1 MKRCHWLKPA
11 LVAQVKFTEWTLD
24 GQLRQ
29 PVFLGLRTDKEA
41 ERSFVKRTNA
51 MTLRFRLAF
60 VGPVAAVLSGIS
72 LPIFAGAGE
81 LFRYRLRAND
91 GRQFEYVFESSE
103 QPSSRSITREQAIRN
118 ATDWMATVH
127 HLQLGSI
134 ENAEFRDKPF
144 PYWLVCFADPAS
156 GPIQHLLFAVVLA
169 DGRIVQP
176 KVSERL

>member
-1 MKRCHWLKPA
+1 
-11 LVAQVKFTEWTLD
+11 
-24 GQLRQ
+24 
-29 PVFLGLRTDKEA
+29 
-41 ERSFVKRTNA
+41 

-127 HLQLGSI
+127 HLQLVIKDSEAI
-134 ENAEFRDKPF
+134 EYLGKQVGCAARLSLELCNNKPAAEAFIN
-144 PYWLVCFADPAS
+144 L
-156 GPIQHLLFAVVLA
+156 I
-169 DGRIVQP
+169 
-176 KVSERL
+176 